1 MVLVSPPPN
10 PKGFERRRRPGS
22 SFILA
27 GGFAVLIALGTLFL
41 MLPAAT
47 KPGNST
53 SLIDAL
59 FTATSAVCVTGLVVV
74 DTAEHWTTFGQ
85 IVILV
90 LFQLGGFGFMTS
102 SILLFM
108 LLGQRIRLRQR
119 VLMREAM
126 NMSGMG
132 SIVTITRN
140 IAIWT
145 VAVQALG
152 VLALSLYFAQT
163 YDSLD
168 AFWMGLFHGVSAFN
182 NAGFDLMGGF
192 TSLTTFRKEELF
204 LLVIGALVVC
214 GSTGYMVFEDIA
226 RSRRW
231 LRLSLETKLIVIVTG
246 ALWLIGGLAFF
257 WRERGNPLTLAG
269 EVWHVQL
276 VDTFFHSVAART
288 AGFVTLPIGNM
299 TEDTTFLT
307 MVLMFIGGAPA
318 STAGGIKVTTFAV
331 LVVTI
336 LAVMRGRWRTTIMQR
351 RIPERVVLRA
361 LAIISLASVLLIA
374 VSWLLADFEPFS
386 FIAVIFEAASA
397 LGTVGMSYG
406 ITPQL
411 QDASRVVLI
420 AAMFVGRLGPL
431 TLVLLLAQKTQRDH
445 LEYPS
450 ETVRVG

>member
-1 MVLVSPPPN
+1 
-10 PKGFERRRRPGS
+10 
-22 SFILA
+22 
-27 GGFAVLIALGTLFL
+27 

-74 DTAEHWTTFGQ
+74 DTGEHWTTFGHV
-85 IVILV
+85 VIIALI
-90 LFQLGGFGFMTS
+90 QLGGFGFMTS

-119 VLMREAM
+119 VLMREAL
-126 NMSGMG
+126 NISGMG
-132 SIVTITRN
+132 GIVSITRN

-145 VAVQALG
+145 IAVEALG
-152 VLALSLYFAQT
+152 ILALSLYFGQ
-163 YDSLD
+163 SHEPQR
-168 AFWMGLFHGVSAFN
+168 AFWMGLFHGISAFN

-192 TSLTTFRKEELF
+192 SSLTNFRREEF
-204 LLVIGALVVC
+204 LLIVIGALVVF

-226 RSRRW
+226 KSRRW
-231 LRLSLETKLIVIVTG
+231 FRLSLETKLIVIVTS
-246 ALWLIGGLAFF
+246 ALWLVGGLAFF
-257 WRERGNPLTLAG
+257 WRERSNPLTLAG

-288 AGFVTLPIGNM
+288 AGFVTLPVGNM

-307 MVLMFIGGAPA
+307 MVLMLIGGAPG

-336 LAVMRGRWRTTIMQR
+336 LAIMRGGLRTTILSR
-351 RIPERVVLRA
+351 NIPQTVVMRS
-361 LAIISLASVLLIA
+361 LAIVSLATLLLIA
-374 VSWLLADFEPFS
+374 VSWLLADFEPFD
-386 FIAVIFEAASA
+386 FLQVLFEAASA

-406 ITPQL
+406 ITPEL
-411 QDASRVVLI
+411 HDVSRLVLV

-431 TLVLLLAQKTQRDH
+431 TFVLLLALKHHRDH
-445 LEYPS
+445 VEYPS
-450 ETVRVG
+450 ESVRVG